1 MLFVH
6 FERD

>member
-6 FERD
+6 RK